1 MGCGPS
7 SLPAWEEEARA
18 ALVPLTLK
26 TRWVGE
32 RGGKAAQLELTVT
45 NDETNATLLK
55 LYGGFVI
62 NKDQHVL
69 PTETIIVAATGERYR
84 GICKFKSHD
93 TWNWSLQTSRAAAGE
108 GASDL
113 ECAVCMSALHEPVK
127 WPAHEDVGGC
137 GHIFC
142 RGCVVRCLSAEETSG
157 CPLCRAPIAEGM
169 TALKARRLPIDTN
182 AAAEM
187 EADAITA
194 FECKPMSINSISD
207 PPSYWVAPSTSSDNT
222 TVPTV
227 IAIRPPSGGI
237 VRAWRDAPPKPN
249 ATEAEQRTLLGAVYT
264 KPTSVEQPGKHTAV
278 RQMELGVEADF
289 LASVSKADL
298 AVFLAVLTEMYWAR
312 GRANLCLLHLGDTLS
327 GKTTSYWGA
336 EAPPLPMDTIHGRP
350 GVVPTGVPW
359 HGESRYIGAP
369 VRSRYIGGLPLNT
382 PAV

>member
-1 MGCGPS
+1 MGMRPQQ
-7 SLPAWEEEARA
+7 LPAWEEEARA

-84 GICKFKSHD
+84 GICKFKSPRHMELG
-93 TWNWSLQTSRAAAGE
+93 LQTSVPPPARAPATWNARSACRPSTSPSSGPRTRTLAAAGTSSAAA
-108 GASDL
+108 AS
-113 ECAVCMSALHEPVK
+113 CAAY
-127 WPAHEDVGGC
+127 
-137 GHIFC
+137 
-142 RGCVVRCLSAEETSG
+142 RREETSG
-157 CPLCRAPIAEGM
+157 CPLCRAPIAEEM

-187 EADAITA
+187 EADAVTA
-194 FECKPMSINSISD
+194 FECKPMSINTLSD
-207 PPSYWVAPSTSSDNT
+207 PPSYWVAPSTSIDDT

-249 ATEAEQRTLLGAVYT
+249 ATEAEQRTLLGVVHQADERRAAGQAHRRAADGTRCGGGLLGERVQGG
-264 KPTSVEQPGKHTAV
+264 PGRLPGGAHRDVLGAREGQSVPAALGRHVV
-278 RQMELGVEADF
+278 RQDNLILG
-289 LASVSKADL
+289 
-298 AVFLAVLTEMYWAR
+298 
-312 GRANLCLLHLGDTLS
+312 G
-327 GKTTSYWGA
+327 
-336 EAPPLPMDTIHGRP
+336 
-350 GVVPTGVPW
+350 
-359 HGESRYIGAP
+359 
-369 VRSRYIGGLPLNT
+369 
-382 PAV
+382 